1 MAEYTT
7 SELNQLVSDGIK
19 TIEFIQQAA
28 KNPKETY
35 GRSAI
40 QKPATRDR
48 IKAWEGIAGEHDYS
62 GGKPDDEKRG
72 GEGVKEEEGKGN
84 HQVARRSRRR
94 KRGTPV
100 KIESSSEVSDRENGD
115 GENSPTGDSTV
126 GRPPDTGLPGTGEKG
141 DSGSGGDTKHERSI
155 GDDSVSN
162 EDFRVVLS
170 ADHESSALETTGSS
184 PAVSNVREATTEDFA
199 QIFDEGPSKIHRRLT
214 GIAAYAGSSQPKG
227 SADHP
232 VKKGIDGNTVS
243 TPLVD
248 VPSSENG
255 AIPNVHPSLLRQPS
269 SHAHA
274 ENAPE
279 GVSSVSTT
287 GSTWQSCETP
297 SHNPDI
303 EGKIDLIIN
312 TLDGITRK
320 LDMLP
325 EIKEEIKNI
334 NKKITTL
341 SLGLSVV
348 ENYIK
353 SMMIIIPSSGKNQ
366 NEEYPEINP
375 DLKPVIGRDNTRGLD
390 EVTLKRGNL
399 EDLNEE
405 QEPPL
410 KDQQPKQDTEGPNRS
425 GKESANSGKPKRTPR
440 TIDDKHII
448 KPLNFD
454 ESNAANFK
462 PKNDFASY
470 MTIVAMI
477 RNEIDD
483 ISVRESLIKW
493 VDTNI
498 AATGA
503 EEVYNIIRESLDKM
517 NSEGLE

>member
-232 VKKGIDGNTVS
+232 VKKGHRREYCIDTFG
-243 TPLVD
+243 
-248 VPSSENG
+248 
-255 AIPNVHPSLLRQPS
+255 
-269 SHAHA
+269 
-274 ENAPE
+274 
-279 GVSSVSTT
+279 
-287 GSTWQSCETP
+287 
-297 SHNPDI
+297 
-303 EGKIDLIIN
+303 
-312 TLDGITRK
+312 
-320 LDMLP
+320 
-325 EIKEEIKNI
+325 
-334 NKKITTL
+334 
-341 SLGLSVV
+341 
-348 ENYIK
+348 
-353 SMMIIIPSSGKNQ
+353 
-366 NEEYPEINP
+366 
-375 DLKPVIGRDNTRGLD
+375 GRT
-390 EVTLKRGNL
+390 
-399 EDLNEE
+399 
-405 QEPPL
+405 
-410 KDQQPKQDTEGPNRS
+410 
-425 GKESANSGKPKRTPR
+425 
-440 TIDDKHII
+440 
-448 KPLNFD
+448 
-454 ESNAANFK
+454 
-462 PKNDFASY
+462 
-470 MTIVAMI
+470 
-477 RNEIDD
+477 
-483 ISVRESLIKW
+483 
-493 VDTNI
+493 
-498 AATGA
+498 
-503 EEVYNIIRESLDKM
+503 IIREWCNPQCAPVTATPAQFACSCGECPRRCVKCIDDRIYLAELR
-517 NSEGLE
+517 NSIA